1 MTIIDH
7 LGSEEF
13 LLTGPP
19 DFVVR
24 VFMATF
30 ATRAYNDTA
39 AAEAKDP
46 EQAVLAAIAECD
58 DELGMEEAQEY
69 RQKVTKWIRGS
80 LQCIQDSLFWFVMS
94 AAYKTREPVRHMF
107 GILSLYAKAASAR
120 VKSPH
125 SNHCPCDGLPI
136 VDFVTRRL
144 QQIDDEFI
152 ALRTGITSWTQQTIE
167 NLKGMLCWNN
177 ENAVSPDE
185 LEAFALKLVLL
196 NHASF
201 QRRIVSLFSKSP
213 VCISEG

>member
-1 MTIIDH
+1 
-7 LGSEEF
+7 
-13 LLTGPP
+13 
-19 DFVVR
+19 
-24 VFMATF
+24 MATF

-39 AAEAKDP
+39 AAEANEP

-120 VKSPH
+120 VKAPH
-125 SNHCPCDGLPI
+125 SNPCPSDDLPI

-152 ALRTGITSWTQQTIE
+152 ALRTGITAWTQHTIE
-167 NLKGMLCWNN
+167 NLKGMICWNN
-177 ENAVSPDE
+177 ENTVSPDD
-185 LEAFALKLVLL
+185 LEAIALKLVLL

-201 QRRIVSLFSKSP
+201 QRRIVALFSKPP
-213 VCISEG
+213 VCIAER